1 MRSVS
6 SPLLT
11 TKLYIPPVRPE
22 LVSRPRL
29 TERLNAG
36 FQRRLTLV
44 SAPAGFGKTT
54 LLSEWLG
61 EARVPVAWVSLD
73 ISDNDPVRF
82 LNYVIAALETVSPGV
97 GASAQALLRSPQLPP
112 LESVL
117 TVLINALCSS
127 SRRSDAADHPTLLVL
142 DDYHVIDAPAVHNA
156 VAFLVDNL
164 RSYPGPGGQRQG
176 LQLFIATRADPPLP
190 LSRWRSRGQMV
201 EVRADDLR
209 FTADETAVLLNKVVE
224 LNLSDEEIAALK
236 ARTEGWI
243 AGLQLAILSLR
254 GQPSERISQ
263 FIQALTGS
271 HHYILDYLVEEVL
284 QQQSEAV
291 RTFLLQTSILDRLT
305 GSLCDAVTGQATGQ
319 AMLTQLDKANL
330 FLVPL
335 DQQRRWY
342 RYHHLFADLL
352 RQQLRALWPGLA
364 PELHR
369 RASRWHEQHGY
380 ADEAIH
386 HALAG
391 EDWSRA
397 ASLVDEAGPA
407 VWRSGEISK
416 LLGWVQ
422 ALPERVV
429 LMHPRLGIHYGW
441 ATVLTGH
448 YEASEQ
454 ALAQIEPALQEDP
467 VLQIDWLAVQA
478 FLARATGQQ
487 ARAVKLA
494 QKALESPETGNL
506 EAHGPLLLS
515 LTVAFWDIGKIKET
529 IAAAEEAI
537 RLAEQVEDWH
547 ARSVLLGFSGL
558 AQAAMGNLRLAFEI
572 YQPAVKEQP
581 DVPTWAGGGF
591 AQVCLAALFYEW
603 DELDRATEY
612 ARAGLEF
619 SKLTGHSEIQMNC
632 FRQLAFIAQAQGDTQ
647 RVREVLDEA
656 AQVVQKHPLPRLWGP
671 EHVQIALAQGDIPS
685 ALYWMGQIQGEY
697 GAAIH
702 YPAIPLERAKL
713 ALAQGDKTGA
723 DAILAER
730 YQTAARD
737 GIRYAQIEIRILQ
750 ALAALVEEQ
759 ALAFLSEALAMAQ
772 PEGFVRVFVDQGE
785 ALLPLLREAARRGIA
800 PDYVIQLL
808 SAFKRVPGA
817 LLITQQPLIE
827 PLSERELQVLRL
839 LATGKSNREIAEE
852 LVLAIGTVKKHL
864 NNIFGKLNVRSRT
877 QCVARGRD
885 LNLL

>member
-1 MRSVS
+1 MRPVS

-11 TKLYIPPVRPE
+11 TKLYVPPTRPE

-29 TERLNAG
+29 IERLNAG
-36 FQRRLTLV
+36 FHRKLTLI

-54 LLSEWLG
+54 LLSAWLAEG
-61 EARVPVAWVSLD
+61 EFPVAWVSLD
-73 ISDNDPVRF
+73 ASDNDPVRF
-82 LNYVIAALETVSPGV
+82 FNYVIAALETISPGV

-127 SRRSDAADHPTLLVL
+127 TSKVDAVDQPSLLVL
-142 DDYHVIDAPAVHNA
+142 DDYHVIDARAVHSA
-156 VAFLVDNL
+156 MAYLVDNL
-164 RSYPGPGGQRQG
+164 PMHTGHSAARQD
-176 LQLFIATRADPPLP
+176 LHLFIATRADPPLP

-209 FTADETAVLLNKVVE
+209 FTADETAVLLNEVMA
-224 LNLSDEEIAALK
+224 LNLSAEEIAALE

-254 GQPSERISQ
+254 GQPAEHISR

-284 QQQSEAV
+284 QQQSETV
-291 RTFLLQTSILDRLT
+291 RTFLLHTSIPDRLT
-305 GSLCDAVTGQATGQ
+305 GSLCDAVTGQTNGQ
-319 AMLTQLDKANL
+319 AMLTQLEKANL

-352 RQQLRALWPGLA
+352 RQQLRALWPGLV
-364 PELHR
+364 PDLHR
-369 RASRWHEQHGY
+369 RASRWHEGHGY
-380 ADEAIH
+380 TDEAIH

-397 ASLVDEAGPA
+397 ASLMDEVGQVA
-407 VWRSGEISK
+407 WRSGEISK
-416 LLGWVQ
+416 LLGWVR
-422 ALPERVV
+422 ALPESLV
-429 LMHPRLGIHYGW
+429 LTHPRLGIHYGW
-441 ATVLTGH
+441 AAVLTGQ
-448 YEASEQ
+448 YEASQ
-454 ALAQIEPALQEDP
+454 QILAQIEPALQEDP
-467 VLQIDWLAVQA
+467 ELQIDWLAVQA

-487 ARAVKLA
+487 VRAVELA

-506 EAHGPLLLS
+506 EARGPLLLS
-515 LTVAFWDIGKIKET
+515 LTVALWDMGKIKET
-529 IAAAEEAI
+529 IPAAEKAV
-537 RLAEQVEDWH
+537 RLAEQAGDWH
-547 ARSVLLGFSGL
+547 ARSVMLGFSGL
-558 AQAAMGNLRLAFEI
+558 AQAAMGNLRLAFEV
-572 YQPAVKEQP
+572 YQQAVKEQS

-619 SKLTGHSEIQMNC
+619 STLTGHSEIQMNC
-632 FRQLAFIAQAQGDTQ
+632 YRQLAFIAQAQGDPQ
-647 RVREVLDEA
+647 GVREVLDEA

-685 ALYWMGQIQGEY
+685 ALYWVGQIQGEY

-730 YQTAARD
+730 YEKAARD

-750 ALAALVEEQ
+750 ALAARVEEQ
-759 ALAFLSEALAMAQ
+759 ALAYLSEALAMAQ
-772 PEGFVRVFVDQGE
+772 PEGFVRVFIDQGE
-785 ALLPLLREAARRGIA
+785 ALIPLLRKAARRGIM
-800 PDYVIQLL
+800 PDYVTRLL
-808 SAFKRVPGA
+808 AAMAGEFGVAPSVAQA
-817 LLITQQPLIE
+817 LTE
-827 PLSERELQVLRL
+827 PLSDREMEVLRL
-839 LATGKSNREIAEE
+839 IAAGLTNKEIAEL
-852 LVLAIGTVKKHL
+852 LVLAVGTVKAHTSS
-864 NNIFGKLNVRSRT
+864 IYRKLDVGGRT
-877 QCVARGRD
+877 QAVAHARE
-885 LNLL
+885 LKLI